1 MKERI
6 YTIPL
11 TEVVAPGVGCPFC
24 LLAARAEGALLRL
37 YLEGML
43 VDVEWRGRILRDWL
57 CPRHL
62 AGLQMEGR
70 KLGGAIIVQALLQAA
85 LAELGHENG
94 AASLPAW
101 GTSCLACQDIGR
113 AVCQHAEAYIHTWIA
128 EAEFRTL
135 AAKADPFCLP
145 HLSLLHREAG
155 RLPGRQ
161 RDPLRAELLRFEE
174 AALRPLLGEVDWFI
188 KKFDVRFREAPW
200 QGAEDAVERAV
211 AILAGERP

>member
-11 TEVVAPGVGCPFC
+11 TEVVAPGAGCPFC
-24 LLAARAEGALLRL
+24 LLAAKAEEALLRL

-62 AGLQMEGR
+62 AGLQMQGR

-85 LAELGHENG
+85 LAELGRRNG
-94 AASLPAW
+94 PVSLPAW
-101 GTSCLACQDIGR
+101 GTSCLACQDMARI
-113 AVCQHAEAYIHTWIA
+113 VCQHAEAYLYTWIA
-128 EAEFRTL
+128 EAEFRAL

-161 RDPLRAELLRFEE
+161 RDPFRAELLRMEE
-174 AALRPLLGEVDWFI
+174 AALRPLLAEVD
-188 KKFDVRFREAPW
+188 
-200 QGAEDAVERAV
+200 
-211 AILAGERP
+211 

>member
-11 TEVVAPGVGCPFC
+11 TEVVVPGAGCPFC
-24 LLAARAEGALLRL
+24 LLAAKAEGALLRL

-43 VDVEWRGRILRDWL
+43 VDVEWRGRVLRDWL

-70 KLGGAIIVQALLQAA
+70 KLGGAIIVQALFQAA
-85 LAELGHENG
+85 LDELGHQNG
-94 AASLPAW
+94 PASLPAW
-101 GTSCLACQDIGR
+101 GTSCLACQDIAR
-113 AVCQHAEAYIHTWIA
+113 AVCQHTEAYLHTWIA
-128 EAEFRTL
+128 ETDFRAL

-155 RLPGRQ
+155 RLPARQ
-161 RDPLRAELLRFEE
+161 RDPFRAELLRFEE
-174 AALRPLLGEVDWFI
+174 ASLRPLLAEVDWFI
-188 KKFDVRFREAPW
+188 KKFDARFREAPW
-200 QGAEDAVERAV
+200 QGAEDAVERAA